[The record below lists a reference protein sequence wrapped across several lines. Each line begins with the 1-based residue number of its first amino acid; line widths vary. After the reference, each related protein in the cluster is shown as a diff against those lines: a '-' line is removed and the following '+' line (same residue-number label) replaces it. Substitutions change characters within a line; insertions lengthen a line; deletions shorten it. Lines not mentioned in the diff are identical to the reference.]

1 MELDRK
7 KKSVSFSVEE
17 QLRLLDL
24 INKEKNIIENKTTN
38 KFTNDEKDKAWQ
50 RVTAAFN
57 ALALHRRNMDQLKS
71 KYDNLKTK
79 TRKVVA
85 AQRTYI
91 KGTGGGPSVT
101 DKFDPV
107 IENVLK
113 IINIKTVVG
122 FDSILDCDDDLDTGN
137 EADDFSTTETGHTNY
152 VEKQIPDLPI
162 LIIHDTNKE
171 SEPSESHTAEEI
183 VSHCTQDNGENSTT
197 NLDLGNEATGP
208 ASLKKLKRKWS
219 SYTPY
224 KLKEPVT
231 RQLRPTV
238 MNPAILAKE
247 AFYKKK
253 IDLLEKQ
260 VWAIEEEN
268 RRQEEAHMKK
278 QIILDLQISEL
289 QRIPIPPEKYED
301 LQHLK
306 KYCGPAAQEYF
317 NNLPKK
323 DAKRTTT
330 KKSKVIEKKT

>member
-91 KGTGGGPSVT
+91 KGTGGGPPVT

-122 FDSILDCDDDLDTGN
+122 FDSILDCDD
-137 EADDFSTTETGHTNY
+137 
-152 VEKQIPDLPI
+152 I

-183 VSHCTQDNGENSTT
+183 VSHCTQDNG
-197 NLDLGNEATGP
+197 
-208 ASLKKLKRKWS
+208 KLKRKWS

-238 MNPAILAKE
+238 MNPAILATE
-247 AFYKKK
+247 ASYKKK

-268 RRQEEAHMKK
+268 RRQEEAHMKNK
-278 QIILDLQISEL
+278 L
-289 QRIPIPPEKYED
+289 Y
-301 LQHLK
+301 
-306 KYCGPAAQEYF
+306 
-317 NNLPKK
+317 
-323 DAKRTTT
+323 
-330 KKSKVIEKKT
+330 

>member
-1 MELDRK
+1 MI
-7 KKSVSFSVEE
+7 
-17 QLRLLDL
+17 Q
-24 INKEKNIIENKTTN
+24 
-38 KFTNDEKDKAWQ
+38 
-50 RVTAAFN
+50 
-57 ALALHRRNMDQLKS
+57 
-71 KYDNLKTK
+71 
-79 TRKVVA
+79 
-85 AQRTYI
+85 
-91 KGTGGGPSVT
+91 
-101 DKFDPV
+101 
-107 IENVLK
+107 
-113 IINIKTVVG
+113 
-122 FDSILDCDDDLDTGN
+122 
-137 EADDFSTTETGHTNY
+137 
-152 VEKQIPDLPI
+152 
-162 LIIHDTNKE
+162 KE

-289 QRIPIPPEKYED
+289 RNKTNYNPPM
-301 LQHLK
+301 
-306 KYCGPAAQEYF
+306 CF
-317 NNLPKK
+317 
-323 DAKRTTT
+323 
-330 KKSKVIEKKT
+330 V

>member
-1 MELDRK
+1 
-7 KKSVSFSVEE
+7 
-17 QLRLLDL
+17 
-24 INKEKNIIENKTTN
+24 
-38 KFTNDEKDKAWQ
+38 
-50 RVTAAFN
+50 
-57 ALALHRRNMDQLKS
+57 MDQLKS
-71 KYDNLKTK
+71 KYDNLKTE

-85 AQRTYI
+85 AQL
-91 KGTGGGPSVT
+91 
-101 DKFDPV
+101 

-183 VSHCTQDNGENSTT
+183 VSHCTQDNGV
-197 NLDLGNEATGP
+197 A
-208 ASLKKLKRKWS
+208 
-219 SYTPY
+219 YTPY

-247 AFYKKK
+247 AFYKK

-268 RRQEEAHMKK
+268 RRQEEAHMKNK
-278 QIILDLQISEL
+278 L
-289 QRIPIPPEKYED
+289 Y
-301 LQHLK
+301 
-306 KYCGPAAQEYF
+306 
-317 NNLPKK
+317 
-323 DAKRTTT
+323 
-330 KKSKVIEKKT
+330 

>member
-79 TRKVVA
+79 KRKVVA

-91 KGTGGGPSVT
+91 KGTGGGPPVT

-183 VSHCTQDNGENSTT
+183 VSHCTQDNGLYTLQIEGTRYETVKAN
-197 NLDLGNEATGP
+197 GNESCNIG
-208 ASLKKLKRKWS
+208 
-219 SYTPY
+219 
-224 KLKEPVT
+224 
-231 RQLRPTV
+231 
-238 MNPAILAKE
+238 KE
-247 AFYKKK
+247 AFYKRLTFLRSRFGQLKKK
-253 IDLLEKQ
+253 IED
-260 VWAIEEEN
+260 
-268 RRQEEAHMKK
+268 RKK
-278 QIILDLQISEL
+278 L
-289 QRIPIPPEKYED
+289 
-301 LQHLK
+301 
-306 KYCGPAAQEYF
+306 
-317 NNLPKK
+317 
-323 DAKRTTT
+323 T
-330 KKSKVIEKKT
+330 

>member
-91 KGTGGGPSVT
+91 KGTGGGPPVT

-152 VEKQIPDLPI
+152 VEKQIPDLP
-162 LIIHDTNKE
+162 
-171 SEPSESHTAEEI
+171 
-183 VSHCTQDNGENSTT
+183 
-197 NLDLGNEATGP
+197 
-208 ASLKKLKRKWS
+208 KLKRKWS

-238 MNPAILAKE
+238 MNPAILAKKH
-247 AFYKKK
+247 FIKK

-268 RRQEEAHMKK
+268 RRQEEAHMKNK
-278 QIILDLQISEL
+278 L
-289 QRIPIPPEKYED
+289 Y
-301 LQHLK
+301 
-306 KYCGPAAQEYF
+306 
-317 NNLPKK
+317 
-323 DAKRTTT
+323 
-330 KKSKVIEKKT
+330 

>member
-79 TRKVVA
+79 QGKC
-85 AQRTYI
+85 
-91 KGTGGGPSVT
+91 
-101 DKFDPV
+101 
-107 IENVLK
+107 
-113 IINIKTVVG
+113 
-122 FDSILDCDDDLDTGN
+122 ILDCDDDLDTGN

-197 NLDLGNEATGP
+197 NLGNEATGP

-289 QRIPIPPEKYED
+289 RNKNK
-301 LQHLK
+301 L
-306 KYCGPAAQEYF
+306 
-317 NNLPKK
+317 
-323 DAKRTTT
+323 
-330 KKSKVIEKKT
+330 

>member
-91 KGTGGGPSVT
+91 KGTDGGPPVT

-208 ASLKKLKRKWS
+208 ASLK
-219 SYTPY
+219 
-224 KLKEPVT
+224 EPVT

-289 QRIPIPPEKYED
+289 RNKNK
-301 LQHLK
+301 L
-306 KYCGPAAQEYF
+306 
-317 NNLPKK
+317 
-323 DAKRTTT
+323 
-330 KKSKVIEKKT
+330 

>member
-38 KFTNDEKDKAWQ
+38 KFTNDEK
-50 RVTAAFN
+50 
-57 ALALHRRNMDQLKS
+57 
-71 KYDNLKTK
+71 KYGSIEVQIRQFENK

-85 AQRTYI
+85 AQRPYI
-91 KGTGGGPSVT
+91 KGTGGGPPVT

-183 VSHCTQDNGENSTT
+183 VSHCTQDNG
-197 NLDLGNEATGP
+197 
-208 ASLKKLKRKWS
+208 KLKRKWS

-289 QRIPIPPEKYED
+289 RNKNK
-301 LQHLK
+301 L
-306 KYCGPAAQEYF
+306 
-317 NNLPKK
+317 
-323 DAKRTTT
+323 
-330 KKSKVIEKKT
+330 

>member
-1 MELDRK
+1 
-7 KKSVSFSVEE
+7 
-17 QLRLLDL
+17 
-24 INKEKNIIENKTTN
+24 
-38 KFTNDEKDKAWQ
+38 
-50 RVTAAFN
+50 
-57 ALALHRRNMDQLKS
+57 MDQHIQQSPELEFALFRQS
-71 KYDNLKTK
+71 LAASYRSIQCPISPSQKYGSIEVQIRQFENK

-91 KGTGGGPSVT
+91 KGTGGGPPVT

-231 RQLRPTV
+231 ETVKPTV

-289 QRIPIPPEKYED
+289 RNKNK
-301 LQHLK
+301 L
-306 KYCGPAAQEYF
+306 
-317 NNLPKK
+317 
-323 DAKRTTT
+323 
-330 KKSKVIEKKT
+330 

>member
-79 TRKVVA
+79 TRKV
-85 AQRTYI
+85 
-91 KGTGGGPSVT
+91 
-101 DKFDPV
+101 
-107 IENVLK
+107 
-113 IINIKTVVG
+113 
-122 FDSILDCDDDLDTGN
+122 DLDTGN

-268 RRQEEAHMKK
+268 RRQEEAHMKNK
-278 QIILDLQISEL
+278 L
-289 QRIPIPPEKYED
+289 Y
-301 LQHLK
+301 
-306 KYCGPAAQEYF
+306 
-317 NNLPKK
+317 
-323 DAKRTTT
+323 
-330 KKSKVIEKKT
+330 